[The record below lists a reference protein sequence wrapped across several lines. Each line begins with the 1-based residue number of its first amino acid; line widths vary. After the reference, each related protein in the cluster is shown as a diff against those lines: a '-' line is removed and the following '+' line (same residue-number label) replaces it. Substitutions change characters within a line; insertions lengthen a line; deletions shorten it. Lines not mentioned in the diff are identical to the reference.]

1 MLFVFDD
8 IGSLLPIIMMVA
20 VWTIILNNNSKC
32 RRRRRRDDEPIDY
45 DAENGDA
52 ENLPHES
59 RHEEQ
64 ENAPQ
69 PMEAGGEHKPRSGR
83 DLAAEFERK
92 LRAKSAKADAKNDGV
107 VTDSEVAVHR
117 EKDAANKPAGQ
128 EKARS
133 AGTDYIKWGSVGM
146 QTAYASAMQDKNF
159 CTVPEAHAA
168 QFDDGAARKRR
179 FARPALVQGFI
190 MSQVLD
196 KPAALKPYDD
206 HLKSL

>member
-20 VWTIILNNNSKC
+20 VWTIILNNNSK
-32 RRRRRRDDEPIDY
+32 RRRKRHDEPVDY

-52 ENLPHES
+52 ENLPQES
-59 RHEEQ
+59 RQEER

-69 PMEAGGEHKPRSGR
+69 PMPMETHEEHKPRSGR

-117 EKDAANKPAGQ
+117 EKDAANKPAAS
-128 EKARS
+128 EKALPV
-133 AGTDYIKWGSVGM
+133 GTDYSKWNAGM

-159 CTVPEAHAA
+159 CTVPEAHEVH
-168 QFDDGAARKRR
+168 FDDNARKRR
-179 FARPALVQGFI
+179 FARPALVLGFI

-206 HLKSL
+206 HLSSL

>member
-20 VWTIILNNNSKC
+20 VWTIILNNNSK
-32 RRRRRRDDEPIDY
+32 RRRKRHDEPADY
-45 DAENGDA
+45 ENYENSDA
-52 ENLPHES
+52 ENLPQES
-59 RHEEQ
+59 RKEER

-69 PMEAGGEHKPRSGR
+69 PMETEEHKPRSGR

-117 EKDAANKPAGQ
+117 EQKPVNKQPVAQ
-128 EKARS
+128 EKARPV
-133 AGTDYIKWGSVGM
+133 GTDYSKWGGAGM

-159 CTVPEAHAA
+159 CTVPEAHEVH
-168 QFDDGAARKRR
+168 FDDNASKRR

-206 HLKSL
+206 HLSSL

>member
-20 VWTIILNNNSKC
+20 VWTIILNNNSKR

-59 RHEEQ
+59 RQEEQ
-64 ENAPQ
+64 ENAPL
-69 PMEAGGEHKPRSGR
+69 PMETGEEHKPRSGR

-92 LRAKSAKADAKNDGV
+92 LRAKSAKANSQNDGV
-107 VTDSEVAVHR
+107 VTDNEIAVHR
-117 EKDAANKPAGQ
+117 EKDAANKSAGQ
-128 EKARS
+128 EKARPV
-133 AGTDYIKWGSVGM
+133 GTDYSKWGSAGM
-146 QTAYASAMQDKNF
+146 QTAYVSAMQDKNF
-159 CTVPEAHAA
+159 CTVPEAHEVH
-168 QFDDGAARKRR
+168 FDGAARKRR

-206 HLKSL
+206 RLSSL

>member
-20 VWTIILNNNSKC
+20 VWTIILNNNSK
-32 RRRRRRDDEPIDY
+32 RRRKRREEEPVDY
-45 DAENGDA
+45 ENSDA
-52 ENLPHES
+52 ENLPQES
-59 RHEEQ
+59 RQEER

-69 PMEAGGEHKPRSGR
+69 PMETTEEHKPRSGR

-117 EKDAANKPAGQ
+117 EGKQVPKQPAAQ
-128 EKARS
+128 ENARPV
-133 AGTDYIKWGSVGM
+133 GTDYSKWNAGM

-168 QFDDGAARKRR
+168 HFDEGAAGKR

-206 HLKSL
+206 HLSSL

>member
-20 VWTIILNNNSKC
+20 VWTIILNNNSK
-32 RRRRRRDDEPIDY
+32 RRRKRREEEPVDY
-45 DAENGDA
+45 ENSDA
-52 ENLPHES
+52 ENLPQES
-59 RHEEQ
+59 RQEEH
-64 ENAPQ
+64 APQ
-69 PMEAGGEHKPRSGR
+69 PMETTEEHKPRSGR

-117 EKDAANKPAGQ
+117 EKDAVNKPAAQ
-128 EKARS
+128 ETTRPV
-133 AGTDYIKWGSVGM
+133 GTDYSKWGSAGM

-159 CTVPEAHAA
+159 CTVPEAHTAH
-168 QFDDGAARKRR
+168 FDDGTAGKR
-179 FARPALVQGFI
+179 FARLALVQGFI

-206 HLKSL
+206 HLSSL